1 MDNTPLAVGA
11 VFVILLILTYS
22 PLPTLW
28 KVAVVM
34 LIFLAVVIGMAVTAR
49 PDRDIPHGE

>member
-1 MDNTPLAVGA
+1 MTINEIIAPLSA
-11 VFVILLILTYS
+11 VFVILLILTYL

-34 LIFLAVVIGMAVTAR
+34 LMFLAVVIGMAVTAR
-49 PDRDIPHGE
+49 PDRGKS